1 MGLMLS
7 LVISYAGINE
17 AIECLKHIIRGVV
30 PDGEPNFEA
39 LVEYYTRLLNKS
51 SNPSSPGEWI
61 KECGQGY
68 LVLTEDKNGSLKS
81 AAIKYYGQTRSA
93 AILFSTKISSFGQ
106 ESVDESSQANGDYGA
121 DLYIPTKTKTIIS
134 NTSESISIGGRSR
147 ITTPQNTINSKN
159 SENSFDN
166 EEELN
171 AAIENKAK
179 MSWHYKP
186 QSPTRKP
193 LPEIHFQSYDA
204 DRDSTAYSEDF
215 LRSLDGIK
223 FRPLQ
228 RNDPSGRRRSFRKRH
243 SSSSNS
249 SRDSKASRDEELKM
263 FTSLEEEEFRK
274 MNENENIGRFGSTP
288 NLSARS
294 YSRSRSRERRNDRW
308 STEGSVDS
316 TPEAEEVRPRLKEV
330 PKLDSFVEEK
340 DDNKDTNE
348 VTEEREEDV
357 DFWANFGD

>member
-30 PDGEPNFEA
+30 PDGEPNFEV

-51 SNPSSPGEWI
+51 SNSSSPGEWI

-81 AAIKYYGQTRSA
+81 AAVKYYGQTRSA

-106 ESVDESSQANGDYGA
+106 ESVEETSQANGTYGA
-121 DLYIPTKTKTIIS
+121 DLYTPTKTKTIIS
-134 NTSESISIGGRSR
+134 NTSESVSIGGRSR
-147 ITTPQNTINSKN
+147 ITTPQNTVNSD
-159 SENSFDN
+159 NSFDN

-171 AAIENKAK
+171 AAIEDKDK
-179 MSWHYKP
+179 LSWHYKP
-186 QSPTRKP
+186 QSPSRKP
-193 LPEIHFQSYDA
+193 LPEIHFHSYNA

-215 LRSLDGIK
+215 LRS
-223 FRPLQ
+223 
-228 RNDPSGRRRSFRKRH
+228 
-243 SSSSNS
+243 
-249 SRDSKASRDEELKM
+249 
-263 FTSLEEEEFRK
+263 
-274 MNENENIGRFGSTP
+274 
-288 NLSARS
+288 
-294 YSRSRSRERRNDRW
+294 RSREKSKERRNDRW

-316 TPEAEEVRPRLKEV
+316 TPEEDVDEVRPRLKEV
-330 PKLDSFVEEK
+330 PKLDSFIEEN
-340 DDNKDTNE
+340 DNNKDTNE
-348 VTEEREEDV
+348 VTKETEEDV

>member
-30 PDGEPNFEA
+30 PDGEPDFEA

-81 AAIKYYGQTRSA
+81 AAVKYYGQTRSA

-121 DLYIPTKTKTIIS
+121 DLYVPTKTKTIIS

-215 LRSLDGIK
+215 LRS
-223 FRPLQ
+223 
-228 RNDPSGRRRSFRKRH
+228 
-243 SSSSNS
+243 
-249 SRDSKASRDEELKM
+249 
-263 FTSLEEEEFRK
+263 
-274 MNENENIGRFGSTP
+274 
-288 NLSARS
+288 
-294 YSRSRSRERRNDRW
+294 RSRERRNDRW
-308 STEGSVDS
+308 STEGSVIS
-316 TPEAEEVRPRLKEV
+316 TPEAEEVRSRLKEV